1 MKSQTEQ
8 EPPREPMI
16 SQDKAAEMCGMT
28 RADIRNLVKSGRLP
42 SLEVE
47 GRAMVYLKDVEEFEA
62 ARRKEG

>member
-8 EPPREPMI
+8 EQPHELMI
-16 SQDKAAEMCGMT
+16 SQDKAAEMCGVT
-28 RADIRNLVKSGRLP
+28 RADIRKLVRSGRFR

-47 GRAMVYLKDVEEFEA
+47 GRVMVYLKDVEEFEA